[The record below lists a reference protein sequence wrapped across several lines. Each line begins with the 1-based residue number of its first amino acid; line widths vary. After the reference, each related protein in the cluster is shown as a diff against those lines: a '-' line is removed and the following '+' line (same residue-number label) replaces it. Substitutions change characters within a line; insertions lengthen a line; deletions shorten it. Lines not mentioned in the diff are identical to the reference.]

1 MMRYRQL
8 IGLMV
13 LVLLAAAALRLPD
26 LPTIPPGLHY
36 DEAANGVLAADIGL
50 RGERPIFISSYTGKE
65 VFFFYSAGA
74 MMRMLGDTIFALRL
88 TAAFLGLLTVAVTY
102 WLGWELFRDRRT
114 AVLAAALIAVS
125 FWHLLFSRLGFR
137 AISQPLL
144 QGLMVAALFRGLRL
158 NAWRWFIFS
167 GVCLG
172 LSAYT
177 YLAVRFFPIP
187 LLVAML
193 PILFNR
199 QAMSEGRPLRLAL
212 LLGIAFVVL
221 APLLI
226 YFINDPDAFLV
237 RARQVLPGGNPLQLF
252 IDSFGQTLGMFFLAG
267 DPYWRFNIPERPL
280 LDWFW
285 GGLLLVGWGYSLW
298 GWRAKRPIDRAANW
312 LLVLLPFVMLLP
324 SALAVG
330 EIVPSNLR
338 VIGLLPFVYLLSAKG
353 FLLLTTLLLTHYRG
367 SARLPQLPQIQL
379 SSLLPLTVGL
389 VVIVGGFTSGRSYFQ
404 SWADRADLFYES
416 DADLAAIADYLAEID
431 TTNRTI
437 YVAAL
442 HYRHPTLAFLSEKY
456 DAVKW
461 LPESQALAFPAN
473 GRAIYIFPHNSPT
486 PTWGEAFLAGMN
498 RTEGPEGPDDEPLFV
513 AYESNQPLETPIPN
527 PINVVFGNQMTLL
540 GYEWGSGASGETL
553 PLNLYW
559 QATQLPTAAFM
570 PFVHFEDRWRFRW
583 SQVESS
589 AYPAEQWTPGEI
601 IIQRVEIPL
610 PPGTPP
616 GFYRIKVGLFNPA
629 DQSSL
634 ALVDNE
640 GRYAGNAF
648 IIENAVVMAGAV
660 PETLPNPPEL
670 IDETAVTGLTLLG
683 YERGAT
689 TVPTGASFDFALWW
703 QAEQPLNPTTIRV
716 ELLRP
721 DNRGII
727 LANLQPVYGSFP
739 FAEWPTPLFLI
750 DRQSVPIPAN
760 FASGDYLVSIRL
772 LGSDDRTLLT
782 ADLGSLRVEE
792 SNRRFTAPVPAYPLP
807 ATFNDEIKLLGY
819 DLEPLGGNEFALA
832 LVWQALAEPTEDYTV
847 FVHALALDGTCCP
860 WQSDQMPQQ
869 GSYPTSRWL
878 AGEVVIDRYTITLP
892 EDADPGLYP
901 LEIGLFI
908 PENGRRLTV
917 TIPGLP
923 VNDVVFLRPLEIGP

>member
-1 MMRYRQL
+1 MRYRQA
-8 IGLMV
+8 IGFMV
-13 LVLLAAAALRLPD
+13 LILLAAAALRLPD
-26 LPTIPPGLHY
+26 LPTTPPGLHY

-50 RGERPIFISSYTGKE
+50 RGERPVFIPSYTGKE
-65 VFFFYSAGA
+65 VFFFYIVGGL
-74 MMRMLGDTIFALRL
+74 MNLLGDTIFALRL

-114 AVLAAALIAVS
+114 AVLAAALLAVS

-158 NAWRWFIFS
+158 GSWRWFIFS

-187 LLVAML
+187 LLFAML
-193 PILFNR
+193 PILLNR
-199 QAMSEGRPLRLAL
+199 QQMAGGRPLRLASL
-212 LLGIAFVVL
+212 VGIGLAVL
-221 APLLI
+221 TPLLI
-226 YFINDPDAFLV
+226 YFTNNPDAFLV
-237 RARQVLPGGNPLQLF
+237 RARQVLPPGNPLQLF
-252 IDSFGQTLGMFFLAG
+252 IDSFRQTMGMFFLVG

-280 LDWFW
+280 FDWFW
-285 GGLLLVGWGYSLW
+285 GGLLLVGWVYSLW
-298 GWRAKRPIDRAANW
+298 QWRTKRPIERAINW
-312 LLVLLPFVMLLP
+312 LLILLPPIMLLP

-338 VIGLLPFVYLLSAKG
+338 VIGLLPFVYLLSARG
-353 FLLLTTLLLTHYRG
+353 FLLLITSLLAQYRT
-367 SARLPQLPQIQL
+367 STRLPQLNQVGQ
-379 SSLLPLTVGL
+379 SSLVLLTVGL
-389 VVIVGGFTSGRSYFQ
+389 VLVAGGFTTGRSYFQ
-404 SWADRADLFYES
+404 SWANRADLYYES
-416 DADLAAIADYLAEID
+416 DADLVAIADYLAGID
-431 TTNRTI
+431 TANRTI

-456 DAVKW
+456 DSIKW
-461 LPESQALAFPAN
+461 LPQSEALTFPAN
-473 GRAIYIFPHNSPT
+473 GRAIYIFPHNSPE
-486 PTWGEAFLAGMN
+486 PSWGSSFLAGMN
-498 RTEGPEGPDDEPLFV
+498 RTEGPKGPDEEPVFV
-513 AYESNQPLETPIPN
+513 AYESNQPLEISIPN
-527 PINVVFGNQMTLL
+527 PINAQFGNQMTLL
-540 GYEWGSGASGETL
+540 GYEMGSGASGEAL

-559 QATQLPTAAFM
+559 QATQFPTADFM
-570 PFVHFEDRWRFRW
+570 PFIHFEDRWRFRW
-583 SQVESS
+583 SQLETA

-610 PPGTPP
+610 PFGIPP
-616 GFYRIKVGLFNPA
+616 DFYRIKVGLFNPA

-634 ALVDNE
+634 ALLDNE
-640 GRYAGNAF
+640 GRYAGNAY
-648 IIENAVVMAGAV
+648 IIENAVVAAGSL
-660 PETLPNPPEL
+660 PETVPTPAEL
-670 IDETAVTGLTLLG
+670 IDETTINGLTLLG
-683 YERGAT
+683 YERGAL

-703 QAEQPLNPTTIRV
+703 QAERPLNPTTIRV

-739 FAEWPTPLFLI
+739 FAEWPTPMFLI
-750 DRQSVPIPAN
+750 DRQSVPVPID
-760 FASGDYLVSIRL
+760 FAPGDYLVSIRL
-772 LGSDDRTLLT
+772 LGSDDSTLLT
-782 ADLGSLRVEE
+782 ADLGPLIVEE
-792 SNRRFTAPVPAYPLP
+792 SNRLFAPPKPTYPLP

-819 DLEPLGGNEFALA
+819 DLEPLGGNEFSLA
-832 LVWQALAEPTEDYTV
+832 LVWQALVEPTDDYTV

-869 GSYPTSRWL
+869 GGYSTSRWL

-908 PENGRRLTV
+908 PENGRRLSVTV
-917 TIPGLP
+917 PGLP
-923 VNDVVFLRPLEIGP
+923 VNDVVFLRPLEIVP